1 MTLTAT
7 DRISPEARALG
18 EFLRA
23 HREHT
28 PPERVGL
35 PTTSRRR
42 TPGLRREEVA
52 TVAGVGVAWYT
63 WLEQG
68 RVSASRQVLASI
80 GRALQLSDGA
90 FDYLLSLGGY
100 ATPAT
105 PPRTE
110 ADAAALAFIV
120 EDWQHGPAF
129 AVDGWFDLLAWNRAF
144 TGLWGDPLGLPVDE
158 RNLVLLLADPRRSEA
173 LLGAERLD
181 VLRRHLGHFR
191 SQTAVHQGHPR
202 LRRLYATLHEVAPDL
217 ADWWVCQSMDVLTDH
232 DVTYRVGGDSA
243 TAWQSAL
250 RLGGGELVVLQRGR
264 TPRDRALLTGRATGG
279 PRDVVPYRDRIRTAP
294 QLVEAS

>member
-7 DRISPEARALG
+7 DEITAEARALG
-18 EFLRA
+18 DFLRA

-35 PTTSRRR
+35 PRTARRR
-42 TPGLRREEVA
+42 TPGLRREELA
-52 TVAGVGVAWYT
+52 TIAGVGVAWYT

-68 RVSASRQVLASI
+68 RVSASRQVLAAI

-105 PPRTE
+105 RPRSE

-120 EDWQHGPAF
+120 EDWTHGPAL
-129 AVDGWFDLLAWNRAF
+129 AVDPWFDLLAWNGPF
-144 TGLWGDPLGLPVDE
+144 TRVWGDPAEQPADE
-158 RNLVLLLADPRRSEA
+158 RNLILLLADPARSGA
-173 LLGAERLD
+173 ILGDARLD

-191 SQTAVHQGHPR
+191 SQTAVHRGHPR
-202 LRRLYATLHEVAPDL
+202 LQRLYDALHRAAPDL
-217 ADWWVCQSMDVLTDH
+217 SDWWTCQSMDALTDH
-232 DVTYRVGGDSA
+232 DVHYRVDGEPA

-250 RLGGGELVVLQRGR
+250 RLGGGELVILQRAR
-264 TPRDRALLTGRATGG
+264 TARDRALLAVDR
-279 PRDVVPYRDRIRTAP
+279 VPD
-294 QLVEAS
+294 LVGAGARSL